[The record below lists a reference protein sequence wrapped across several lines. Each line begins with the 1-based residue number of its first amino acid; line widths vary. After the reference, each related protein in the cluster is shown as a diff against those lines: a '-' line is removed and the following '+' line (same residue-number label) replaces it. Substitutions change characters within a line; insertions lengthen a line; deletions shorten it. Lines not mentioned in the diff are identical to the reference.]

1 MENFNL
7 KKFLVE
13 NKLTPNSRILNE
25 NTTTEQAFTQAGIN
39 MEAPATVAINDDL
52 GTIVD
57 YEEFNTGKEALEYVK
72 QEMQRD
78 YLAGETPEIHYEGD
92 IEPSSELEIQPKLE
106 FQFEDTDIVI
116 IQA

>member
-13 NKLTPNSRILNE
+13 NKLTTNSRILNE
-25 NTTTEQAFTQAGIN
+25 NTGIEQAFIQAGIN

-52 GTIVD
+52 GTIVE
-57 YEEFNTGKEALEYVK
+57 YEEFKTAKEALVYVK
-72 QEMQRD
+72 QEMQSE
-78 YLAGETPEIHYEGD
+78 YLVGESPEIHYGED